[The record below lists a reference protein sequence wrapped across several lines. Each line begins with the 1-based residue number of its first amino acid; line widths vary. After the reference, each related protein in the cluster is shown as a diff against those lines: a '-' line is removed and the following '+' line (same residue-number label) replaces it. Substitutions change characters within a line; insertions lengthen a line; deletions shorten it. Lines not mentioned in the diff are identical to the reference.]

1 MFHNNKVTLNY
12 LFFVCFQ
19 VEFIDFALEFQSDCN
34 YDYLELF
41 NGPNA
46 SYPSIGKF
54 CGTMPLKRFT
64 SQSNSARIVFSTD
77 SRVSARGFKLTY
89 TFSAHD
95 IIYMGCYQDS
105 GNRIL
110 ADYNHVSHSNS
121 PTECSKHCSR
131 YKYFGV
137 EEWKHCLCGNTLNSA
152 IKALESECREICPG
166 DRSQRCGAYW
176 RINLYRHWD
185 CPLGSYSANCS
196 KQCHCL
202 EGPCDVVTGA
212 CGNGGCKD
220 GWKGIACNENCPLG
234 SYSANC
240 SKQCHCLEGPCDVVT
255 GACGNGGC
263 KDGWKGIACNETK
276 EDTIIW
282 ISSTVSLCLVVV
294 VTIVCVYIRKQKRRR
309 APNDVQLNQL
319 QSSNNPQ
326 GRRAPNDV
334 QLNQLQSSNNSQ
346 GRRAPNDVQLN
357 QLQSSKNP
365 QGRRAQNDVRL
376 NQLPSSNSTQVRKYD
391 MQVETQNAEDKEE
404 ENDNNEV
411 ENSSDFL
418 I

>member
-220 GWKGIACNENCPLG
+220 GWKGIACNE
-234 SYSANC
+234 
-240 SKQCHCLEGPCDVVT
+240 
-255 GACGNGGC
+255 
-263 KDGWKGIACNETK
+263 TK

-319 QSSNNPQ
+319 QSSNNP
-326 GRRAPNDV
+326 
-334 QLNQLQSSNNSQ
+334 Q